1 MADSITAIILP
12 YNGLTQGSRVYR
24 LRLRCGRFHHRLCVG
39 QRSRQTKRRE
49 YDDEQ
54 MESHRE
60 GGEKEDGQGEGGRK
74 DKQAR
79 RNMKMEKKKDDVK
92 SKEENKLKRKAEIEN
107 EPKQM

>member
-24 LRLRCGRFHHRLCVG
+24 LRLQCGRFHHRLCVG
-39 QRSRQTKRRE
+39 QRPRPTQRRE

-60 GGEKEDGQGEGGRK
+60 GGEKEMVREEGEERVNK
-74 DKQAR
+74 R
-79 RNMKMEKKKDDVK
+79 
-92 SKEENKLKRKAEIEN
+92 EET
-107 EPKQM
+107 